1 MDLKL
6 KNKTALVLSASKG
19 IGYGIAE
26 ALANEGCDV
35 IITSSNKKNLKF
47 AKNKIYEKTG
57 KEISS
62 YILNLKNIN
71 NVNKTITRIIKEK
84 NKIDI
89 LITNGPGPMAIEID
103 KLNMNL
109 LKKSINTN
117 LINLIFIIKKII
129 PIMKRNK
136 FGRIINLAS
145 TTAKEPDIG
154 MVLSNV
160 SRAGMIS
167 FSKTAAIEW
176 SKFGITFNSILTG
189 GVMTDRTIGLLKN
202 YSKKNNLNF
211 KKVLKNEAKATPVG
225 FISSPEQFAHFVVFL
240 SSHLS
245 GFING
250 ASIPVDGGIMKSI

>member
-26 ALANEGCDV
+26 ALAKESCNV

-47 AKNKIYEKTG
+47 AQNKIYKKTG

-71 NVNKTITRIIKEK
+71 SVNTTITKIIKEK
-84 NKIDI
+84 KEIDI
-89 LITNGPGPMAIEID
+89 LIANGPGPIVVEID
-103 KLNMNL
+103 KLNFNS
-109 LKKSINTN
+109 LKESIDTN

-136 FGRIINLAS
+136 FGRIIYLAS
-145 TTAKEPDIG
+145 TTAKEPDRG
-154 MVLSNV
+154 MVLSNI

-167 FSKTAAIEW
+167 FTKTAAIEL

-189 GVMTDRTIGLLKN
+189 GVMTDRTINLLKD
-202 YSKKNNLNF
+202 YSKKNKLNF
-211 KKVLKNEAKATPVG
+211 KKLLKNETKAFPVG
-225 FISSPEQFAHFVVFL
+225 FIASPEQFAHFVVFL
-240 SSHLS
+240 SSNLS
-245 GFING
+245 SFING